1 LEKHPDLS
9 QNYIPIELSFHIA
22 NLNSEDILYF
32 NSLNISHQVKTDSN
46 WRPVRFEMNESISL
60 GDSLEND
67 EIEPVTNPSETD
79 QILEKLDRS
88 EEEDISE
95 VAVKN
100 LGVFSVEDQNEDFL
114 LTRSKIPIPE
124 SGVSFFKMVFFV
136 EKELFFFF
144 DYLEIDEN
152 ADGETQ
158 QDASRIALRQGNDDF
173 NGEKNVRLQVNI
185 RVSAA
190 GDDAEFGKTWYYYY
204 K

>member
-1 LEKHPDLS
+1 MEKHPDLS